1 MDYYAPLNN
10 PATEALPRPPYVN
23 GNAAAGIKGSYPPAE
38 SAEHP
43 MREILAVIEAA
54 GIEPSR
60 DDLTQLLQAI
70 QILIANQTGTVV
82 GGGGGGAGP
91 VVYNNKQVFLYTGAD
106 QNFVVPATATML
118 KFKIWGAAGGIWSG
132 DPNGSAGGFT
142 LAEFNLADGPIAPG
156 AALKLMVG
164 EGGKG
169 KGIDYAPSN
178 DVLTGS
184 PYGFGGATKV
194 WGSDG
199 GWPGG
204 GLSGIFSGSAAILAS
219 QASRALAIAGGGGGS
234 VYRSRPGQP
243 HSNGGYGNGVNAGGQ
258 TSMQGQ
264 PASVT
269 NTAGGGGG
277 YLGGSAAALPYVNP
291 DGGEPPNGGGKGGA
305 GFVHAGA
312 VASRILATTIGAS
325 PPMPYDPDYVAGTG
339 VATLT
344 GNGLI
349 VAEWYIP
356 A

>member
-38 SAEHP
+38 LAEHP

-164 EGGKG
+164 EGGLTKG
-169 KGIDYAPSN
+169 VAYASGN
-178 DVLTGS
+178 VLT
-184 PYGFGGATKV
+184 PATYGFGGASRA
-194 WGSDG
+194 GASNG
-199 GWPGG
+199 AWPGG
-204 GLSGIFSGSAAILAS
+204 GLSGVFSGSAAILAS

-234 VYRSRPGQP
+234 IYHSRPGQP
-243 HSNGGYGNGVNAGGQ
+243 HSNGGYGNSLASGGQ

-264 PASVT
+264 SAT
-269 NTAGGGGG
+269 ELNDGGGGGG
-277 YLGGSAAALPYVNP
+277 Y
-291 DGGEPPNGGGKGGA
+291 NGGDANAMPYINPEPHHDSGGA
-305 GFVHAGA
+305 GRGGKGFVHADA
-312 VASRILATTIGAS
+312 VAAQILAQVAGVS